1 MGRQK
6 ATSSSEE
13 DLNPYSDPD
22 PDAPGWKVERSVR
35 VSVRNS

>member
-1 MGRQK
+1 MGTRQK

-13 DLNPYSDPD
+13 DLNPCSDPD
-22 PDAPGWKVERSVR
+22 DAPGWKVERSVR